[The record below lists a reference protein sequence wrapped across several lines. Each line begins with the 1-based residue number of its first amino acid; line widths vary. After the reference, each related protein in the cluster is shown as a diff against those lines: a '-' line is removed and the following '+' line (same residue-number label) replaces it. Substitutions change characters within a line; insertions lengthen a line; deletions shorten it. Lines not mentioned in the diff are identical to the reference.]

1 MINKEECVILV
12 ALQDELP
19 ESLLPEW
26 NIVYTGVGKINATM
40 SIVQAYQK
48 YNPKLFINY
57 GTAGSLDKSLSGLLP
72 VTIFKQRDM
81 DVTVLGFELGQTPY
95 EDIGTISFNEIGYS
109 CGTGDNFVTSEPKV
123 QTQLVDMESYAYAK
137 FCKLN
142 NINFKCYKYVS
153 DNADENASKDWK
165 ELVGNGA
172 NIFVEFINEN

>member
-1 MINKEECVILV
+1 MKFDILV
-12 ALQDELP
+12 E
-19 ESLLPEW
+19 
-26 NIVYTGVGKINATM
+26 
-40 SIVQAYQK
+40 
-48 YNPKLFINY
+48 
-57 GTAGSLDKSLSGLLP
+57 
-72 VTIFKQRDM
+72 
-81 DVTVLGFELGQTPY
+81 
-95 EDIGTISFNEIGYS
+95 
-109 CGTGDNFVTSEPKV
+109 GDNFVTSEPKV